1 MPHKRD
7 GVGCAYEKFSTW
19 RLTNGP
25 AVAAA
30 QQAAAQQAAAAVAA
44 AAEAEAGAAAE
55 AEVEAAAAKAA
66 AAKAEKAAAE
76 KAAGSC
82 AEAAA
87 QKTAASEKAAEAAKS
102 ATSRARAAAAKL
114 EQVGA
119 FLPRG
124 GRVRVR
130 PERGDFVDP
139 TTPGLSF
146 ANPKGG
152 LKRGGTLADDA
163 AGILGFRVQEALLAV
178 GAAGLRAEG
187 GKKPGA
193 DIGKCIRG
201 KCAGGACVRPARHP
215 GHCKSA
221 DSAGGHSKGKFPV
234 SQAAGRKR

>member
-1 MPHKRD
+1 
-7 GVGCAYEKFSTW
+7 
-19 RLTNGP
+19 
-25 AVAAA
+25 
-30 QQAAAQQAAAAVAA
+30 
-44 AAEAEAGAAAE
+44 
-55 AEVEAAAAKAA
+55 
-66 AAKAEKAAAE
+66 
-76 KAAGSC
+76 
-82 AEAAA
+82 
-87 QKTAASEKAAEAAKS
+87 
-102 ATSRARAAAAKL
+102 
-114 EQVGA
+114 
-119 FLPRG
+119 
-124 GRVRVR
+124 VR

-146 ANPKGG
+146 ATPAGGVKRGGTLADARLATAPGPSFANPRGG

-178 GAAGLRAEG
+178 GGAGLRAEG

-201 KCAGGACVRPARHP
+201 ECAGGACVRPARHP